1 MMVKKKGKEPQQ
13 ITMRGR
19 LIASRCGEL
28 KKWVGGK
35 FVERKQKE
43 VDAIFKRREKYTAHI
58 EAFNKCYDRLQ
69 FIMKDAKDGE
79 LDFEMMV
86 DLVDRMQAWEK
97 FQKYLVRRY
106 VFAKRSVEAMTD
118 SEVNR
123 TLLLE
128 QGSSKFIPL
137 WNRVKDG
144 DEWELGYA
152 PP

>member
-1 MMVKKKGKEPQQ
+1 MGKNKVKKGEQL
-13 ITMRGR
+13 TMRER
-19 LIASRCGEL
+19 LIVSRCGEL

-35 FVERKQKE
+35 FVERSPKE
-43 VDAIFKRREKYTAHI
+43 IKAIFKRRERYGEHV

-69 FIMKDAKDGE
+69 FILDDAKGGE
-79 LDFEMMV
+79 LDFELMI
-86 DLVDRMQAWEK
+86 DLVDRMHAWEK

-106 VFAKRSVEAMTD
+106 VFAKRSVESMTD